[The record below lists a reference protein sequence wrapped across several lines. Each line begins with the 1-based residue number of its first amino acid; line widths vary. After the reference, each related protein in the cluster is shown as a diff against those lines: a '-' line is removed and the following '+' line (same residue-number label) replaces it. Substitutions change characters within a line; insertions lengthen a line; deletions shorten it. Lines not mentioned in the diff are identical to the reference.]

1 MSKPDIKVN
10 VLQKGLNRDTLA
22 MGEGEYST
30 LLNGLFDAVDE
41 GTFMLTN
48 EMSNILSSKFKSG
61 FKVINATPDNFSNT
75 TYFFLVNPQTGEGEF
90 GQIRM
95 LQQYANIEDPL
106 SSCSECPNVYD
117 FALPLEEQTQVA
129 LNTYETLLS
138 DACHTDKKLGFNFN
152 INYPIKKTVIKNE
165 KNNKTIYFTDN
176 YNEPRYIVLDD
187 LARYLITGDIVC
199 GVDETT
205 PTCLDASKLPLI
217 RKYNL
222 PELNPVSIELGGNVK
237 LGVYEFLIAY
247 CDKEE
252 NVISE
257 FSSITPPIH
266 IFDRNN
272 VVQTK
277 NEIGIP
283 TNYSIKLEVD
293 NLDKNYHYYKVAVIQ
308 TTLESQYAPRVF
320 IEGVHQINDKTVIY
334 SGDQNKKEIS
344 LSDLYVENIHIE
356 KASLLTEASNSLII
370 GDLTLQKEI
379 NLQPVVNFL
388 GNFLKWQSH
397 IAPEN
402 LYEDGINSSKFL
414 GYNRGEVVPF
424 GIRFL
429 LDGGYKTAV
438 FPLIGRK
445 ATDAELVSVVAED
458 LTAIGDNKDVDS
470 ILKNINSCNTTDR
483 TKRWQY
489 YNDASFEGT
498 CYDGEANFIEVEES
512 INKTCYVENVA
523 TIPSGTLTIA
533 GEEYFNNL
541 KEFIEDNLVEG
552 VCSEALTDTDICD
565 YLTDTYVDECG
576 TGLYGEECTAPTIVS
591 TSNLVQAIIGETVT
605 EIEKTFVS
613 EYQKIAPP
621 AQEYLYQIDAA
632 TGLPL
637 HDTTFETDWS
647 ILNVLKRNSDF
658 LNEDCGY
665 AQEVPTISAVSP
677 NNNTQ
682 SFNNYYAST
691 ILSNLLQLTKT
702 TTAFTGFETNLHKGA
717 LWFKIKSDS
726 RNKYI
731 VELSK
736 QKDSPYNDNIN
747 ISGSQEVRISL
758 FKKCTS
764 TAAIYSQIVDLS
776 TGGMIYFE
784 KSGADLILKN
794 TLGVTQATIVNG
806 WSTEYVLAV
815 DNKIVLVD
823 VNYIVTP
830 TDGVYTVTSRNI
842 EITSR
847 EVTWDSITVKKRVD
861 YVATCTFNQPVVQ
874 QCTAIPFQYGKFGY
888 WESRETYPDNQE
900 TFNSTTLKITPSDI
914 PVEYRTEFAN
924 AFTDGTAINY
934 LLKDEV
940 NFSCQPI
947 RHFRFPDNKVSPF
960 MYENIQA
967 PFLDATIFPLGVTI
981 DEDLINS
988 FLDIAVKNN
997 LISQEKRD
1005 LIKSYEILRGDISL
1019 ERSVVSSGLL
1029 YDMRKYVEDG
1039 KEWHY
1044 SNYPYNDLGK
1054 DKLNVDASDSLGT
1067 SNSKYTFHSPET
1079 DYNSVTVPSELSVQG
1094 YSFGASKGQFDQV
1107 EDHAKWVILSKR
1119 ARTYATVLASV
1130 EVATEI
1136 AIESAQALSNAQVW
1150 VVGGLGSTGASFG
1163 LPAFAAAGAIALL
1176 GAIEAVVSKVGRYR
1190 YEWLET
1196 FEKLGRPEN
1205 FAYYYYSKG
1214 HYNYLQLLQEEGE
1227 QLRGINRGI
1236 RIKNGDFSINNEVTK
1251 ERVNVNNTDRE
1262 WSTYLDL
1269 GTFEITYPTQYK
1281 TFDNNN
1287 SDNSTSSITYLS
1299 ENNDCATGRS
1309 KEIQKNIASPYVS
1322 LVNYNPNQY
1331 GTINSIKWL
1340 STGYRGDLSNPQSS
1354 CLSVFGG
1361 DTFIAPHTLKRK
1373 IPLFLTTSFGLADF
1387 TPFNYKFYNNI
1398 GRTPKFYVD
1407 YKVLTEEKSGSVM
1420 FPNIDYE
1427 LAFDCENR
1435 AGNYYK
1441 SPSKFYLYYYGIP
1454 RFMTETR
1461 INTWN
1466 RTAEPTLDKDFY
1478 PNIGDINLWTQQK
1491 NVKIITP
1498 NYYFYNSIYS
1508 KTITPMSYRT
1518 LSDIYSQKTSNER
1531 SDKPNGI
1538 MWTLPDNSENNLSD
1552 PWLTIRPL
1560 DSIEFPTS
1568 YGGLKDIRTIENEQ
1582 VLARFEKTT
1591 ALHNTVDMTIDDG
1604 KRPESRNL
1612 LTAFARR
1619 PLVYSETDLGYG
1631 GTQSTQSVSCEFGHF
1646 HVDAP
1651 RGQVVQIASGG
1662 RGMEEI
1668 SSMIGGKPSGMRN
1681 WFKEHLPFKILKS
1694 NIKNKENID
1703 TDNAING
1710 VGITMGY
1717 DSRFRR
1723 VFITKKDYIP
1733 KNNCIE
1739 YVEGQGFFMNETLC
1753 NENPQIDV
1761 CEEGYTYDF
1770 ETQTCKKEYP
1780 CSVCDAGFTLNIETG
1795 LCENAELTCEEG
1807 VDIVFILDATGSQQT
1822 SIDNIKTAI
1831 STDIVPAIIANF
1843 GTNYRL
1849 GLVSVKDRRLVG
1861 QALFDILEPMS
1872 LTNETSFLAQINT
1885 IVAEGGFNYP
1895 EPTDTAL
1902 ESVLNNTAT
1911 VDRIG
1916 TDLGGNTIG
1925 TFRANTAKAIVLV
1938 TDNPP
1943 SGLDDLYTTS
1953 DWINSDLLASQANSQ
1968 GIQIFSYLTTEV
1980 EQTIMLPPLPN
1991 VTYIM
1996 QNYATVTGGN
2006 YYFAPLGVGVSEG
2019 VVDAIINGIDCVPI
2033 QQDPNCT
2040 EEERVEGLCICIDE
2054 KEPIQVDDLLPIE
2067 VTDPLYFDDLSWTI
2081 AYSPI
2086 EQKWIGWY
2094 SYTPNYYVN
2103 YQNYFQTG
2111 KNDSSEEFG
2120 LWSHLLT
2127 NRSYQVFY
2135 GVKYPFLMEFS
2146 PKREYGNTVLKNIK
2160 WQMDVRRYH
2169 NEYDWSEIENKP
2181 LNKLNIWSKFANSGN
2196 LRLVNNTG
2204 QISLVS
2210 QYPKTAID
2218 GSYQEVLVSR
2228 NHNDY
2233 SVNYFYNRLIKN
2245 NTNNPQWFWD
2255 KNQILKT
2262 VNTDVVKFG
2271 GKTVLETMKANLF
2284 NIQLQQDETSL
2295 LRYTIDLVA
2304 SNQNIE

>member
-1 MSKPDIKVN
+1 MSKPDIKIN

-22 MGEGEYST
+22 MGDGEYST

-48 EMSNILSSKFKSG
+48 EMSNTLSSKFKSG

-75 TYFFLVNPQTGEGEF
+75 TYFFLVNPETGTGEF
-90 GQIRM
+90 GQIKT
-95 LQQYANIEDPL
+95 LQQYTNIDDPINE
-106 SSCSECPNVYD
+106 CSNCTDVYD
-117 FALPLEEQTQVA
+117 FAIPLEEQTQVS

-152 INYPIKKTVIKNE
+152 INFPIKKTVIKNE
-165 KNNKTIYFTDN
+165 KCGKTIYFTDN
-176 YNEPRYIVLDD
+176 YNDVRHIVLDNIEQ
-187 LARYLITGDIVC
+187 YLITGDIIC
-199 GVDETT
+199 GIDETT
-205 PTCLDASKLPLI
+205 PTCLDAKKLPLI

-222 PELNPVSIELGGNVK
+222 PTITPVAIELGGNVK

-257 FSSITPPIH
+257 FISITPPVH

-272 VVQTK
+272 VSQTK
-277 NEIGIP
+277 GEVGVP
-283 TNYSIKLEVD
+283 TNYSIRLEVD
-293 NLDKNYHYYKVAVIQ
+293 SLDKNYHYYKVAVIQ
-308 TTLESQYAPRVF
+308 TTLESQYAPRIF
-320 IEGVHQINDKTVIY
+320 IEGVHQINDKTIIY
-334 SGDQNKKEIS
+334 SGDQNKKEIA

-356 KASLLTEASNSLII
+356 KAALLTEASNSLVI
-370 GDLTLQKEI
+370 GDLTLEKEI
-379 NLQPVVNFL
+379 NLQPIVNFL
-388 GNFLKWQSH
+388 GHFLKWQTH

-402 LYEDGINSSKFL
+402 LYEDGINASKFL
-414 GYNRGEVVPF
+414 SINRGEVVPYA
-424 GIRFL
+424 IRFL

-445 ATDAELVSVVAED
+445 ATEAELATVVAED
-458 LTAIGDNKDVDS
+458 FTAIGDNKDVDS
-470 ILKNINSCNTTDR
+470 ILQNLNSCNITDR

-498 CYDGEANFIEVEES
+498 CYDGEANFIEVEKP

-523 TIPSGTLTIA
+523 TIPSGTITIE
-533 GEEYFNNL
+533 GDEFFNNL
-541 KEFIEDNLVEG
+541 TEFIEDNIIDG
-552 VCSEALTDTDICD
+552 VCSDALAGTNICT
-565 YLTDTYVDECG
+565 YLTDTYADECG
-576 TGLYGEECTAPTIVS
+576 TALYEDNCTSPTIVD
-591 TSNLVQAIIGETVT
+591 TSNLIQVIAGEIVT
-605 EIEKTFVS
+605 EVEKTFVS

-621 AQEYLYQIDAA
+621 SQEYLYEKDAA
-632 TGLPL
+632 TGLPI
-637 HDTTFETDWS
+637 HDTVKETELGL
-647 ILNVLKRNSDF
+647 LNVFKRNSDF
-658 LNEDCGY
+658 LTEDCGY
-665 AQEVPTISAVSP
+665 AQEVPVITEVYP
-677 NNNTQ
+677 NINTQ
-682 SFNNYYAST
+682 FFNNYYTDTVLA
-691 ILSNLLQLTKT
+691 NLIQSTKT
-702 TTAFTGFETNLHKGA
+702 TTASTNFENKLHKGA
-717 LWFKIKSDS
+717 LWFKINSNSK
-726 RNKYI
+726 NKYI

-736 QKDSPYNDNIN
+736 QKDSPYDDDIN
-747 ISGSQEVRISL
+747 ILSSQEVRISL

-764 TAAIYSQIVDLS
+764 TSAIYSQIIDLD

-794 TLGVTQATIVNG
+794 TLGITQATIANG
-806 WSTEYVLAV
+806 WSTEYLLAV

-823 VNYIVTP
+823 TTYIVTP
-830 TDGVYTVTSRNI
+830 TDGVYTVTSRDI

-847 EVTWDSITVKKRVD
+847 EVTWSSITVKKKID
-861 YVATCTFNQPVVQ
+861 YVATCTFNQPIVQ
-874 QCTAIPFQYGKFGY
+874 QCTAVPFQYGKFGY

-914 PVEYRTEFAN
+914 PVEHRTEFAN
-924 AFTDGTAINY
+924 TFTDGKTIHY
-934 LLKDEV
+934 ILKDDV

-960 MYENIQA
+960 MYENVQA

-1005 LIKSYEILRGDISL
+1005 LIRSYEILRGDISL

-1039 KEWHY
+1039 KDWYY

-1054 DKLNVDASDSLGT
+1054 DKLNVDAVDSLGD
-1067 SNSKYTFHSPET
+1067 SNSKFTYHSPET
-1079 DYNSVTVPSELSVQG
+1079 DYNSITIPSELSVQG

-1119 ARTYATVLASV
+1119 ARTL
-1130 EVATEI
+1130 ATELAIIEAAAEIVI
-1136 AIESAQALSNAQVW
+1136 ASGQVW
-1150 VVGGLGSTGASFG
+1150 SNITLPVLGLSSGGGSNPVAYI
-1163 LPAFAAAGAIALL
+1163 AAAAVTALGIAE
-1176 GAIEAVVSKVGRYR
+1176 GIVSKVGKYR

-1214 HYNYLQLLQEEGE
+1214 HYNYLQTFQEEGE
-1227 QLRGINRGI
+1227 QLRGINRGLK
-1236 RIKNGDFSINNEVTK
+1236 IKNGDFSINNEVTK
-1251 ERVNVNNTDRE
+1251 ERINVNNTDRE
-1262 WSTYLDL
+1262 WTTYLDL
-1269 GTFEITYPTQYK
+1269 GTFDITYPAGYK
-1281 TFDNNN
+1281 NFDNNN
-1287 SDNSTSSITYLS
+1287 ADNSTASITYLS

-1309 KEIQKNIASPYVS
+1309 KEIQKNIASPYIS
-1322 LVNYNPNQY
+1322 LINYNPSQY

-1340 STGYRGDLSNPQSS
+1340 PTGYRGDLSNPQST
-1354 CLSVFGG
+1354 CLSIFGG

-1398 GRTPKFYVD
+1398 GKTPKFYVD
-1407 YKVLTEEKSGSVM
+1407 YKVLTEYKRKSAL
-1420 FPNIDYE
+1420 FPNIDYA

-1435 AGNYYK
+1435 DGNYYK

-1498 NYYFYNSIYS
+1498 NYYFYNSTYS
-1508 KTITPMSYRT
+1508 KSVTPMSYRT
-1518 LSDIYSQKTSNER
+1518 LTDIYSKKDADCRN
-1531 SDKPNGI
+1531 DKPNGI
-1538 MWTLPDNSENNLSD
+1538 MWSLPDNSENNYSD
-1552 PWLTIRPL
+1552 PWLTFRPL

-1568 YGGLKDIRTIENEQ
+1568 YGKLKDIKTIENEQ
-1582 VLARFEKTT
+1582 ILTRFEKTT

-1646 HVDAP
+1646 HIDP
-1651 RGQVVQIASGG
+1651 SRGQVIQIAPGG
-1662 RGMEEI
+1662 KGMEEI

-1694 NIKNKENID
+1694 NIKNKEKID

-1723 VFITKKDYIP
+1723 VFITKKDYLP

-1739 YVEGQGFFMNETLC
+1739 YVEGKGFFMNETLC

-1770 ETQTCKKEYP
+1770 ETQTCKKEYA
-1780 CSVCDAGFTLNIETG
+1780 CDVCEAGFTLNTETG
-1795 LCENAELTCEEG
+1795 LCENAEVTCEEG

-1822 SIDNIKTAI
+1822 SIGNIKTAI
-1831 STDIVPAIIANF
+1831 STDIVPAIVANF

-1872 LTNETSFLAQINT
+1872 LTNETSFLTQINT

-1902 ESVLNNTAT
+1902 EAVLNNTAAL
-1911 VDRIG
+1911 DRTG
-1916 TDLGGNTIG
+1916 ADLGGNTIG
-1925 TFRANTAKAIVLV
+1925 TFRANTAKAIILV

-1943 SGLDDLYTTS
+1943 SGLDDLYTNS
-1953 DWINSDLLASQANSQ
+1953 DWINSNLLATQANLQ
-1968 GIQIFSYLTTEV
+1968 GIQIFSYLTTET
-1980 EQTIMLPPLPN
+1980 EQVATPPPLPT

-1996 QNYATVTGGN
+1996 QNYAIVTGGN
-2006 YYFAPLGVGVSEG
+2006 YYFTPLGVGVSEG
-2019 VVDAIINGIDCVPI
+2019 VVDAIVNGIDCVPI

-2040 EEERVEGLCICIDE
+2040 EEERVEGLCVCIDE
-2054 KEPIQVDDLLPIE
+2054 KEPIQIDDLLPIE

-2081 AYSPI
+2081 GYSPI

-2111 KNDSSEEFG
+2111 KNDSNEKFG

-2146 PKREYGNTVLKNIK
+2146 PKREYGNTVLKSIK

-2196 LRLVNNTG
+2196 LHLVNNTG

-2210 QYPKTAID
+2210 QYPKTATD

-2262 VNTDVVKFG
+2262 VNTNVVKFG

-2304 SNQNIE
+2304 TNQNIE